1 MTVRRLKLTDGLLYV
16 EDDDD
21 TFRVVTTE
29 PKDTPLRKAYKRCTQ
44 RYNIGKRKLEWLPNG
59 EYYYMSGVMY
69 RRHTLTG

>member
-16 EDDDD
+16 EDGDA
-21 TFRVVTTE
+21 FRVVTTE
-29 PKDTPLRKAYKRCTQ
+29 PKDTPLRRAYKRCTQ
-44 RYNIGKRKLEWLPNG
+44 RYNIGKRTPEWLPEG

>member
-16 EDDDD
+16 EDGAA
-21 TFRVVTTE
+21 FRVVTTE
-29 PKDTPLRKAYKRCTQ
+29 PKDTALRKAYKRCTQ
-44 RYNIGKRKLEWLPNG
+44 RHNIGKRTPEWLPNG